1 MTIKEKPFMFCFD
14 EITKSQQKEQ
24 TGSSGFINSAMQGYL
39 AKQQPGGWKSMFGS
53 AKWDSD
59 FYVLTNIGVLVF
71 KDDNFLNP
79 LTLYPLAMIKIEQML
94 GKKIGGKEHIFKL
107 FVGGD

>member
-1 MTIKEKPFMFCFD
+1 
-14 EITKSQQKEQ
+14 
-24 TGSSGFINSAMQGYL
+24 
-39 AKQQPGGWKSMFGS
+39 MFGS

-107 FVGGD
+107 FVGGDQEHILAATDKVQYDKWIKALKTLIDKAKNESNSF